1 MGLLSGTYVSFAFG
15 PLQTNPVVGTPW
27 SVGKKENDSDL
38 ICRGC
43 ASSQTMPKKGLF
55 LFKTEDGAKRFCFP
69 QSVLIA
75 DDPQRVRTLEQ
86 PKIMDK
92 GRESIEMVRMP
103 VGKD

>member
-1 MGLLSGTYVSFAFG
+1 M
-15 PLQTNPVVGTPW
+15 VGGEK
-27 SVGKKENDSDL
+27 GKRQRLDMQRVRFFPDDAE
-38 ICRGC
+38 
-43 ASSQTMPKKGLF
+43 KGLF